1 MHKISFFQPNRQKNA
16 NSQSVLAVHMTVS
29 ELTYKIKNLLEGNS
43 EFQRVG
49 VTGEVSNL
57 TYHGSGHV
65 YFGLKDASAY
75 LPCVMFRS
83 VAEKSLRIKAGDKIE
98 LTGDVEL
105 YPPHGKYQLNVKRLQ
120 TAGQGD
126 LHKQFLELK
135 QKLQAEGLFD
145 PKHKKPIPLFPRHLV
160 LLTSPTG
167 SVIHDVLNTLRNRYP
182 HLRVSVIPT
191 IVQGS
196 GGTAS
201 ILSNLQIADTLGADC
216 LILARGGG
224 SLEDL
229 WNFNEEPV
237 VRAIFA
243 CKTPI
248 ITGIGHETDTTL
260 ADFAADFRAETP
272 TAAAVRAVPDSAVLR
287 GELEKSAVQIQ
298 QALTYYIDVKKE
310 TLAHYQTQCARLLQK
325 SLDFKRNEIQS
336 LQHQVESTLPK
347 QIQSKQNELQKL
359 WSKAESLM
367 LAQIQ
372 RQKLEI
378 QQLFTTVGQQTQ
390 KLILQRRHQLG
401 LLGTELAGLDN
412 RKLLAQGYT
421 FTLKNGKILNS
432 SAELLPEDVIET
444 VFADG
449 RVKSKVV

>member
-1 MHKISFFQPNRQKNA
+1 
-16 NSQSVLAVHMTVS
+16 MTVS
-29 ELTYKIKNLLEGNS
+29 ELTYKIKYLLEGNS

-83 VAEKSLRIKAGDKIE
+83 VAEKSIRIKAGDKIE
-98 LTGDVEL
+98 VTGDVEL

-120 TAGQGD
+120 EAGQGD
-126 LHKQFLELK
+126 LHKQFLALK

-145 PKHKKPIPLFPRHLV
+145 SKHKKPIPLFPKQLV

-182 HLRVSVIPT
+182 HVRVWVLPT

-196 GGTAS
+196 GGLAS
-201 ILSNLQIADTLGADC
+201 VVSNLQTADKLGADC

-229 WNFNEEPV
+229 WNFNEEAV

-243 CKTPI
+243 CKTPV
-248 ITGIGHETDTTL
+248 ITGIGHETDSTL

-272 TAAAVRAVPDSAVLR
+272 TAAAVKAVPDSAVLSQ
-287 GELEKSAVQIQ
+287 ELEKSAVQIQ

-310 TLAHYQTQCARLLQK
+310 TLAHYQTQCAQLLQK
-325 SLDFKRNEIQS
+325 SLAFKRNEIMG
-336 LQHQVESTLPK
+336 LQHQVETALPK
-347 QIQSKQNELQKL
+347 QIRAKQSELEKL
-359 WSKAESLM
+359 WSKSENLM
-367 LAQIQ
+367 LAQLQ
-372 RQKLEI
+372 RQQLTLK
-378 QQLFTTVGQQTQ
+378 QLFNTLGQQAQ
-390 KLILQRRHQLG
+390 NLIVQRRHQLS
-401 LLGTELAGLDN
+401 LLAAEVAGLDN
-412 RKLLAQGYT
+412 QKLLAQGYT
-421 FTLKNGKILNS
+421 FTLKDGKILNS
-432 SAELLPEDVIET
+432 GAGLSPEDEIET

-449 RVKSKVV
+449 RVKSRVV